1 MTMTMPILFVPL
13 DRRPFDVWGPD
24 DLEAM
29 TSDARRPDE
38 VENTRAGAVDTC
50 AMPRAV

>member
-24 DLEAM
+24 DLDTM
-29 TSDARRPDE
+29 TSDASRPAE
-38 VENTRAGAVDTC
+38 VENTRAGAVDAC
-50 AMPRAV
+50 ARPRAV